1 LRVDNAVLPD
11 DTGLLGRILL
21 VVGGLIAL
29 TGLLLVAGRRLPFG
43 RLPGDISG
51 SRGGFTYFIPIGT
64 SLVLSLVLTIVLNL
78 LLRR

>member
-1 LRVDNAVLPD
+1 MMPD

-29 TGLLLVAGRRLPFG
+29 AGLLLVAGRRLPLG
-43 RLPGDISG
+43 RLPGDFSG
-51 SRGGFTYFIPIGT
+51 SRGGVGFYIPLGT
-64 SLVLSLVLTIVLNL
+64 SLVLSLVLTVVLNL

>member
-1 LRVDNAVLPD
+1 MPE

-29 TGLLLVAGRRLPFG
+29 AGLLLMAGRRLPLG

-51 SRGGFTYFIPIGT
+51 SKGGVSFFIPLGT
-64 SLVLSLVLTIVLNL
+64 SLVLSIVLTVVLTV

>member
-1 LRVDNAVLPD
+1 MPD

-29 TGLLLVAGRRLPFG
+29 AGLLLVAGRRLPLG
-43 RLPGDISG
+43 RLPGDLSG
-51 SRGGFTYFIPIGT
+51 SRGGVSFYIPLGT
-64 SLVLSLVLTIVLNL
+64 SLVLSLVLTVVLNL

>member
-1 LRVDNAVLPD
+1 MPD

-29 TGLLLVAGRRLPFG
+29 AGLLLVAGRRLPLG
-43 RLPGDISG
+43 RLPGDLSG
-51 SRGGFTYFIPIGT
+51 SRGGGSFYIPLGT
-64 SLVLSLVLTIVLNL
+64 SLVLSLVLTVVLNL